1 MMNALKRRL
10 VAALIFGV
18 PLLAGAQSLP
28 LAPRPPELTQP
39 PPAQPPAVP
48 GAAEAELVPPRREDA
63 TWRATLERIA
73 QSVVAIKIDST
84 RAFDTEWNTS
94 AQATG

>member
-1 MMNALKRRL
+1 MNVVLRRL
-10 VAALIFGV
+10 SAGLILCL
-18 PLLAGAQSLP
+18 PLLAAAQSLP
-28 LAPRPPELTQP
+28 LAPPRPPDVSQLPPGQP
-39 PPAQPPAVP
+39 PQGQP
-48 GAAEAELVPPRREDA
+48 AEAELPPPRREDA

-94 AQATG
+94 AQATGF